1 MSYRYLENK
10 ELTKALDE
18 YMHQWLLKEVSLQE
32 EEVALQ
38 DALGRITSKCVMAK
52 ISAPHYYACAMDGIA
67 VRSKDTFG
75 ATDTTPVRLKPGADF
90 EPVDTGDPLPEGMDA
105 VVMIEDVVYEGGD
118 VASLRVAAH
127 PWQHIRQIGEDI
139 CQEEMVLPSNTEI
152 SPAAIGAML
161 ASGIGTV
168 WVYKK
173 PVVGLIPTGDEIVPP
188 KPDPQRGEIIEF
200 NSSIFSSMVR
210 IWGGEPVVYGIVPDN
225 LEKIKGAL
233 VRCADE
239 CDIVILN
246 AGSSAGRED
255 FASRA
260 IEETGGVHTH
270 GLAIKPGKPTVLGMV
285 GNKPAVGV
293 PGYPVSGIIVMEQ
306 VVKPLVENMMKVQL
320 PVNPLLEATLS
331 RRVMSSLKYREF
343 VRMKVGKVGD
353 RYIATPLDRGAGVV
367 TSFVKADGLLDI
379 PINTEGLEAG
389 SGVSIE
395 LLKGRNEID
404 NTLVVNGSHD
414 PLIDTA
420 YDGMRRKDYRLYV
433 SSSHVGSMGGIMSIK
448 RDEAHL
454 AGVHLLDEETGDY
467 NIPFLKRYLS
477 QVDLVK
483 IRGVK
488 RSQGLMVAKGNPLG
502 IQSLEDLIAKE
513 ASYVNRQKGSG
524 TRILL
529 DYLLKQKEMDAQ
541 AIYGYEREELT
552 HLSVAVQIASGSAD
566 AGLGIYS
573 AAKVY
578 GLDFIPICWE
588 SYDFILR
595 EAYLEDVRVQKFLEV
610 LQSDEFARSLEAM
623 GGYDLEGIGDM
634 KFIKGE
640 RI

>member
-1 MSYRYLENK
+1 MSYRYLDNK
-10 ELTKALDE
+10 ELAGALED
-18 YMHQWLLKEVSLQE
+18 YVNRWLPGDLHLGE

-38 DALGRITSKCVMAK
+38 EALGRITSREVMAK

-67 VRSKDTFG
+67 VSSKDTFG
-75 ATDTTPVRLKPGADF
+75 ATDTTPVHLKLGEDF
-90 EPVDTGDPLPEGMDA
+90 EPVDTGDPLPDGMDA
-105 VVMIEDVVYEGGD
+105 VVMIEDVVYETED
-118 VASLRVAAH
+118 AATLRVAAH

-139 CQEEMVLPSNTEI
+139 CQEEMVLPSNMKI

-188 KPDPQRGEIIEF
+188 KTNPQRGEIIEF

-210 IWGGEPVVYGIVPDN
+210 TWGGEAIIYDIVPDD
-225 LEKIKGAL
+225 LEKIKAAL
-233 VRCADE
+233 LKSASE
-239 CDIVILN
+239 CDVVVLN
-246 AGSSAGRED
+246 AGSSAGRD
-255 FASRA
+255 DYASRA

-270 GLAIKPGKPTVLGMV
+270 GLAIKPGKPTVLGRV
-285 GNKPAVGV
+285 GEKPAVGV
-293 PGYPVSGIIVMEQ
+293 PGYPVSGIIVMER
-306 VVKPLVENMMKVQL
+306 VVKPLVEEMMKVPL
-320 PVNPLLEATLS
+320 PVNPALDATLS

-343 VRMKVGKVGD
+343 VRMKVGKVGE

-389 SGVSIE
+389 SHVSIE
-395 LLKGRNEID
+395 LLRGREEID

-414 PLIDTA
+414 PLIDTV
-420 YDGMRRKDYRLYV
+420 YDAMRRKDYRMYV
-433 SSSHVGSMGGIMSIK
+433 SSSHVGSMGGIMAVK
-448 RDEAHL
+448 RDETHL
-454 AGVHLLDEETGDY
+454 AGVHLLDESSGEY
-467 NIPFLKRYLS
+467 NTPFLKRYLS
-477 QVDLVK
+477 DVDLVL
-483 IRGVK
+483 IQGVK
-488 RSQGLMVAKGNPLG
+488 RSQGLMVAPGNPKG
-502 IQSLEDLIAKE
+502 IKSLEDILSKG

-529 DYLLKQKEMDAQ
+529 DYLLKKSGLDAQ
-541 AIYGYEREELT
+541 EIYGYDREELT

-578 GLDFIPICWE
+578 GLDFIPLCWE

-595 EAYLEDVRVQKFLEV
+595 EAYLEDEKVQKFLQV
-610 LQSDEFARSLEAM
+610 LQSEEFAESLKKM
-623 GGYDLEGIGDM
+623 GGYDLEGIGTM
-634 KFIKGE
+634 EFIKGAAK
-640 RI
+640 